1 MQIPLLEYEI
11 LYPING
17 SNNLVKL
24 DLSICSGLK
33 IYRTINI
40 NISGNIDK
48 YNKTSPYYNDIC
60 YIADSDYGTDISLK
74 DRKEDYIDNNMG
86 ICEDGCDFISYNY
99 ETQKAVCSCNIKT
112 EIPLINNIKIDKD
125 TLLKSFIDINNIANI
140 QMLKCYKIVF
150 QKNNILKNI
159 GCHIYTCLIIFNLI
173 CLLCFI
179 IKDYKNLAFKIYKLK
194 IHFLNNKKKNKI
206 NSFIIYKKNKK
217 ENFHKNI
224 YNVKSSERKLKIYN
238 ISNKSE
244 VGIKKKSNKIHSPP
258 KKNFN
263 NIIKNNI
270 KYKNNKKSGLV
281 LNKNKNHNIKKLKI
295 QNSINNKILIK
306 KDDNIKLNYNE
317 INHLTF
323 NDALTKDNRTFCQ
336 YYLSLLNLNHFI
348 LYIFYSKDYNSK
360 AIKVSM
366 FIFNIASSIPIN
378 ALFFN
383 DSTMHKIYNDHGTF
397 DILYQLPQII
407 YSTIISTVFD
417 FLINLLGLSEQNI
430 MKIKNGDI
438 LAKDVHNKF
447 NYLLRILKIK
457 FALFFIIDFILL
469 LSFWY
474 YVTCFCGIY
483 RNTQIHL
490 LQDSLYSFITSL
502 ITPFILYIFPGL
514 FRVCALKRK
523 SKALYKFSKILQ
535 TI

>member
-1 MQIPLLEYEI
+1 M
-11 LYPING
+11 
-17 SNNLVKL
+17 
-24 DLSICSGLK
+24 
-33 IYRTINI
+33 
-40 NISGNIDK
+40 
-48 YNKTSPYYNDIC
+48 
-60 YIADSDYGTDISLK
+60 
-74 DRKEDYIDNNMG
+74 
-86 ICEDGCDFISYNY
+86 
-99 ETQKAVCSCNIKT
+99 
-112 EIPLINNIKIDKD
+112 
-125 TLLKSFIDINNIANI
+125 
-140 QMLKCYKIVF
+140 
-150 QKNNILKNI
+150 
-159 GCHIYTCLIIFNLI
+159 
-173 CLLCFI
+173 
-179 IKDYKNLAFKIYKLK
+179 
-194 IHFLNNKKKNKI
+194 
-206 NSFIIYKKNKK
+206 
-217 ENFHKNI
+217 
-224 YNVKSSERKLKIYN
+224 
-238 ISNKSE
+238 
-244 VGIKKKSNKIHSPP
+244 GIKKKLNKIHSPP

-366 FIFNIASSIPIN
+366 FIFNIASSIAIN

-383 DSTMHKIYNDHGTF
+383 DSTMHKIYTNHGAF
-397 DILYQLPQII
+397 DFLYQLPQII

-430 MKIKNGDI
+430 MTIKNGNI

-457 FALFFIIDFILL
+457 FVFFFIIDFILL